1 MSGNDGE
8 WEYVD
13 ENGNPVSD
21 NDGEWE
27 YVDENGN
34 PIDNTKKS

>member
-21 NDGEWE
+21 DDEWE

-34 PIDNTKKS
+34 PIDDTKKS